1 MGVSTSTLKGY
12 IAHGHSCPDVV
23 RCYPSQTLTKFPR
36 KKGKKQGELIEIL
49 QILPK
54 YSVEN
59 PTIDVWWTFC
69 QFFPNNDNIII
80 STSTPFQIL
89 HGIQWKKVSSLPCGK
104 VMQYNL
110 DNGKSGVIPQ
120 ASCKGFPKLQINP
133 DGRKLTTLDTSSIHE
148 HLVVYNPGHPII
160 HRARDSHFTQYR
172 DYATSANG
180 RYHAVVAKATSNV
193 YTLSVY
199 GSETV
204 LVPDAV
210 MKIPDLYPDIKPPPL
225 PFTDR
230 ADVKWSPDSRLVAVG
245 FSKGELIVVDWKKGQ
260 GVCSVF
266 EEILSDCDLQ
276 SPSTYDFDPRSQHCV
291 MAVAANDTVLYIIN
305 TEKKKMLCSSSDLGS
320 CVDCLKY
327 SYDSNC
333 IVSALFNL
341 KIKVLDADDLNL
353 QLEIDLTVVCPDFE
367 DILLKLGSI
376 APNTTCLSLSST
388 GEQAAIACWD
398 RKIRVMQLL
407 NVLNLQSLCKFAI
420 QRFVHPSDIEKLPL
434 PHLLKDYLYSFPF
447 NP

>member
-1 MGVSTSTLKGY
+1 MEVRELC
-12 IAHGHSCPDVV
+12 ISCSFNFDFKNVQV
-23 RCYPSQTLTKFPR
+23 F
-36 KKGKKQGELIEIL
+36 
-49 QILPK
+49 
-54 YSVEN
+54 
-59 PTIDVWWTFC
+59 
-69 QFFPNNDNIII
+69 
-80 STSTPFQIL
+80 
-89 HGIQWKKVSSLPCGK
+89 
-104 VMQYNL
+104 NL
-110 DNGKSGVIPQ
+110 VYWRHNLFMFTESGVIPQ

-180 RYHAVVAKATSNV
+180 RYHAVVAKASSNV

-230 ADVKWSPDSRLVAVG
+230 ADIKWSPDSRLVAVG

-291 MAVAANDTVLYIIN
+291 MAVAANDTVVYIIN